1 MRSAANCVSI
11 VEQLHSMMWQRILN
25 TVHTSKWRGMGGICY
40 KNSAPVCFVEH
51 LKEVKGGRAEL
62 AKISAP
68 HPLMSAH
75 RLKEKKIYEKVK
87 LMISRHF

>member
-1 MRSAANCVSI
+1 
-11 VEQLHSMMWQRILN
+11 
-25 TVHTSKWRGMGGICY
+25 MGGICY
-40 KNSAPVCFVEH
+40 KNSALVCFGGD
-51 LKEVKGGRAEL
+51 LKEVKGKRAEL

-87 LMISRHF
+87 LMISRNSEKD